1 MMDRRRE
8 TGMVVLLGMILLFF
22 IALVALCSCST
33 KQKVVTEYI
42 AVHDTIQTHHT
53 DTIRDVRVV
62 TLTDTVRYVEK
73 HDVTVN
79 NVGDTI
85 KEIHHYYDHQTIVI
99 VDSTNYYKA
108 ECDSLKAALDK
119 SQSKEKVIVKTEY
132 VIRWW
137 EWVIF
142 LSFLAAA
149 ILYVKKSKKI

>member
-1 MMDRRRE
+1 MDKRRG
-8 TGMVVLLGMILLFF
+8 TGMAVISAVVIILLMSIICF
-22 IALVALCSCST
+22 LCGCTT
-33 KQKVVTEYI
+33 KQKVVTEYV
-42 AVHDTIQTHHT
+42 AVHDTIKTHHT

-62 TLTDTVRYVEK
+62 TLTDTVKYVEK
-73 HDVTVN
+73 HELTVN

-85 KEIHHYYDHQTIVI
+85 KEVHHYYDHQTTVI

-119 SQSKEKVIVKTEY
+119 SQSKEKVIVKTKY

-137 EWVIF
+137 EWVVF